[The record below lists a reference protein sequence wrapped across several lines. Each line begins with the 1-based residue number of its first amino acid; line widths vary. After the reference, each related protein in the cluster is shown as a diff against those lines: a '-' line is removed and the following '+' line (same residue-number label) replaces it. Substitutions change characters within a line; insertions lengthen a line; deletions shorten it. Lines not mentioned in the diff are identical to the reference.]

1 MQLSRRN
8 LQRGL
13 TLIELLISSTL
24 GLLLVLSLATLFVQS
39 NRSYKQND
47 AVTAMQDQARFSLQ
61 TLSRDLMSA
70 GYWGGLA
77 SPDDISINASV
88 DGLLP
93 ANDCGADAGTAWAKL
108 TDARLEFLDN
118 PDAASASGTYRC
130 IAQSSFVSGTDVV
143 AIRRVSAQAADDLSA
158 VDTTATLAAYGF
170 YLQTNGV
177 AGTLFR
183 MAGTTSYTPA
193 APDLPLAPPMRFY
206 KYRPR
211 IYYIRNWTF
220 NEGDGVPSLC
230 RQVLN
235 HAATPSIANECLGI
249 GVQDLQLTWGLDTDG
264 DEKQLVDRYLTNPST
279 EQIDDARTLRIE
291 ILVRSRT
298 ADPSYLNEK
307 SYTLGGTTVTYE
319 AADEDHFRRRR
330 YSTTI
335 QLRNQY
341 L

>member
-1 MQLSRRN
+1 MQLSLRSR
-8 LQRGL
+8 QHGL

-24 GLLLVLSLATLFVQS
+24 GILLVLSLATLFVQS

-47 AVTAMQDQARFSLQ
+47 AITAMQDQARFSLQ

-70 GYWGGLA
+70 GYWGGLS
-77 SPDDISINASV
+77 SPDNISINASV

-93 ANDCGADAGTAWAKL
+93 ANDCGADAATAWAKL
-108 TDARLEFLDN
+108 TDARLEFMDN
-118 PDAASASGTYRC
+118 PDAATAHGSYRC
-130 IAQSSFVSGTDVV
+130 IVQNTFVGGTDVV

-158 VDTTATLAAYGF
+158 VETTATLAAYGF

-177 AGTLFR
+177 TGTLFR

-193 APDLPLAPPMRFY
+193 APDLPLAPPMRFH
-206 KYRPR
+206 KYVPR

-220 NEGDGVPSLC
+220 SAGDGVPALC

-235 HAATPSIANECLGI
+235 HGSTASIGNECLGI
-249 GVQDLQLTWGLDTDG
+249 GVQDMQLTWGLDTDG
-264 DEKQLVDRYLTNPST
+264 DDKQLVDRYLTNPST
-279 EQIDDARTLRIE
+279 AQIDDAKTLRIE
-291 ILVRSRT
+291 ILVRSRA
-298 ADPSYLNEK
+298 ADPPYLNEK
-307 SYTLGGTTVTYE
+307 SYTLGGTTVSFE